1 VEIAA
6 HTADRLTAG
15 LGQLVRAGRHLSQR
29 AAHELYGDLPGFGWA
44 LLVPLERDG
53 EQRCSA
59 LAAAAGVDGSVI
71 SRQVAALER
80 SGYVDRRPDPLD
92 GRASLIGLSEAGAAA
107 LARTRE
113 VRSGWTAAALAD
125 WTEEEARTLCDLLE
139 RLVADLDPARA
150 SDRAPDR
157 ALDRSQ
163 DRTRTP
169 VAAR

>member
-53 EQRCSA
+53 ELRCSA
-59 LAAAAGVDGSVI
+59 LAAAAGVDGSVV
-71 SRQVAALER
+71 SRQVAVLER
-80 SGYVDRRPDPLD
+80 DGYVVRRPDPLD
-92 GRASLIGLSEAGAAA
+92 GRASLIGLSASGAAA

-113 VRSGWTAAALAD
+113 VRATWTVAALAD
-125 WTEEEARTLCDLLE
+125 WSEEEAATLCGLLE
-139 RLVADLDPARA
+139 RLVTDLLPELAT
-150 SDRAPDR
+150 DRV
-157 ALDRSQ
+157 
-163 DRTRTP
+163 RTP